1 MYLLVKIEDIV
12 IACLERQGRVRDI
25 LMLESEE
32 QLRRTLHLKLYTSG
46 TEDLIGRTD
55 IELHIRDVK
64 FLLVVMLHF
73 AHFLLPVLV
82 HDLPLGIVVVLLLGE
97 HVRRGDIGVADA
109 CMEHVDTRLRLVF
122 DGRGDIVRILQVD

>member
-1 MYLLVKIEDIV
+1 MYLLVKIEDVV
-12 IACLERQGRVRDI
+12 IACLERQRRVRDI

-32 QLRRTLHLKLYTSG
+32 QLRRTLHLKLHTSG

-109 CMEHVDTRLRLVF
+109 CMEHVYTCLGLVF